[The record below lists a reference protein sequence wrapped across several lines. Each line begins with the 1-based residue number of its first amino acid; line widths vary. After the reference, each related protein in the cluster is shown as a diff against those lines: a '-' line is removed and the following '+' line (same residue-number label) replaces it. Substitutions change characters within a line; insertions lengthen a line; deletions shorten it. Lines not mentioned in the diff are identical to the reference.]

1 MNRSAK
7 LLFALA
13 LAAAAIPGIARAQGA
28 PEPKDNKYTK
38 DATKFMTVAGL
49 KAKPEEQAP
58 LYQQA
63 LASLKEG
70 MAKEPQNAKLY
81 LLAGE
86 IYANM
91 GQYAAADS
99 SLRQAQSLYAAY
111 APEIEGAR
119 EQAWLKEFQ
128 KGTQALDRNQQD
140 SAVAFMKAAESIY
153 DARPEAQLN
162 LGVIYLNGN
171 KPDDA
176 VAAFKAAKARLH
188 GPLTSK
194 LKPED
199 QAQWKSWDELI
210 DVTMAQLEG
219 NKGIEAFQKQEFD
232 SAAAHFQKAY
242 EMNPH
247 GRDYAYNLAESIFAK
262 SNKLEEQRRA
272 AAEAKPV
279 KTAEVKKIDAELVPI
294 YTKLVEAANKVFAFD
309 PGNTDAYIMIA
320 KSYRGQ
326 SLAAATPAEQKV
338 MQDKALDAL
347 NTAQKLAFEV
357 TELSASFGEN
367 SKLSGKI
374 KNHTLKPGEPA
385 KIKVSFVGIDG
396 TVLGSA
402 DVSVAAGAADSTT
415 PFEATAPTKGQV
427 AGWKY
432 ELVK

>member
-13 LAAAAIPGIARAQGA
+13 LAAAAIPGTARAQGA
-28 PEPKDNKYTK
+28 PEPKDNKWTK
-38 DATKFMTVAGL
+38 DATKYMTVAGL
-49 KAKPEEQAP
+49 KQKPEEQAP

-70 MAKEPQNAKLY
+70 MSKEPQNAKLY

-86 IYANM
+86 IYASM
-91 GQYAAADS
+91 GQYTAADS
-99 SLRQAQSLYAAY
+99 SLKQAQSLYAAY
-111 APEIEGAR
+111 GPEIEGAR

-128 KGTQALDRNQQD
+128 KGTQALDRNQTD

-162 LGVIYLNGN
+162 LGVIYLNTN
-171 KPDDA
+171 KPEE
-176 VAAFKAAKARLH
+176 AATAFQAAKTRLH
-188 GPLTSK
+188 GPLTAK

-199 QAQWKSWDELI
+199 QAQWKTWDELI

-219 NKGIEAFQKQEFD
+219 NKGIEAFQKQDFET
-232 SAAAHFQKAY
+232 AAAEFQKAY

-247 GRDYAYNLAESIFAK
+247 GRDYAYNLAESIFART
-262 SNKLEEQRRA
+262 NKMEEERKA
-272 AAEAKPV
+272 AEEAKPP
-279 KTAEVKKIDAELVPI
+279 KTADVKKIDAELVPM
-294 YTKLVEAANKVFAFD
+294 YDKLIDAANKVFVYD
-309 PGNTDAYIMIA
+309 PANTDAFIMIA
-320 KSYRGQ
+320 KSYRGE
-326 SLAAATPAEQKV
+326 SMAASAPADQKAL
-338 MQDKALDAL
+338 QDKALAAL
-347 NTAQKLAFEV
+347 NTAQALPFEV

-367 SKLSGKI
+367 SKLAGKI
-374 KNHTLKPGEPA
+374 KNHTLKAGDPA
-385 KIKVSFVGIDG
+385 RIKVSFVGVDG

-415 PFEATAPTKGQV
+415 SFEATAPTKGQV